1 MKILSNR
8 EIAKNTF
15 EMKLECSDDFK
26 PGQFINIKIEGFYL
40 RRPISVCDFNQ
51 KELTIIYKI
60 VGEGTKV
67 MSKLEK
73 GISLDVLAPLGN
85 GYDTSIITK
94 EPILVGGGAGVPP
107 MFGLAKALKAE
118 GKNPTVILGFNSKD
132 EVFYEKE
139 FKDLGVE
146 LVICTLDG
154 SYGAKGLVTDMF
166 EESDY
171 SCGCGPEPM
180 LKAIADKSD
189 KGQYSFEARM
199 ACGFGGCM
207 GCSCETK
214 YGSKRICKDGPVLN
228 QEEIIW

>member
-15 EMKLECSDDFK
+15 EMKLECSHNFK
-26 PGQFINIKIEGFYL
+26 PGQFVNIKIDGFYL
-40 RRPISVCDFNQ
+40 RRPISVCDFNDN
-51 KELTIIYKI
+51 ELTIIYKT

-67 MSKLEK
+67 MSDMEE
-73 GISLDVLAPLGN
+73 GIVLDVLAPLGN
-85 GYDTSIITK
+85 GYDTSLIDD

-107 MFGLAKALKAE
+107 MFGLAKTLKSE

-139 FKDLGVE
+139 FKEIGVE

-154 SYGAKGLVTDMF
+154 SYGTKGLVTDMF
-166 EESDY
+166 EGSAY
-171 SCGCGPEPM
+171 SCACGPEPM

-189 KGQYSFEARM
+189 NGQYSFEARM

-214 YGSKRICKDGPVLN
+214 YGSKRICKDGPVLK